1 MFIVFFI
8 LYRDFLRVFMIGIFF
23 VIIVYLLINIVYI
36 VVVGGERILTLGVV
50 VMVSESVIKRI
61 CVCYLLGYI
70 FWEISN

>member
-1 MFIVFFI
+1 MFIVNFI

-36 VVVGGERILTLGVV
+36 VVVGGERIFTLGVV

-61 CVCYLLGYI
+61 CVC
-70 FWEISN
+70 

>member
-1 MFIVFFI
+1 MFIVNFI

-61 CVCYLLGYI
+61 CVC
-70 FWEISN
+70 